1 MGVLF
6 YTAHLRL
13 TRYYQRYGIV
23 FNPLLPQ
30 RCGLSLADAEK
41 FRAANRAYALGRRS
55 LVL

>member
-1 MGVLF
+1 MSVF
-6 YTAHLRL
+6 FFTAHLRL

-41 FRAANRAYALGRRS
+41 LRAANRAYALGRRS